1 MYDEPKGFGALLA
14 SMYDA
19 GARGLLDQESNDFQ
33 QLVDDFVRRYYNH
46 FYKKIF
52 NTKGALQ

>member
-1 MYDEPKGFGALLA
+1 
-14 SMYDA
+14 MYDA

-33 QLVDDFVRRYYNH
+33 QLVNDQPQTLQS